1 MKKILAN
8 DGIDKIG
15 KELLEKAGFVVD
27 TEKISQDKLIDVI
40 NEKEYSVLI
49 VRSATQVR
57 KDVIDACPNLK
68 IIARGG
74 VGMDNIDVE
83 YAKQKGIVV
92 INTPAASSHSVA
104 ELVFAHLLSLVR
116 KVHLSN
122 REMPLSGNKEFNNL
136 KKKYSDGIE
145 LKDKTIG
152 IIGFGRIG
160 QEVAKIAIGLQM
172 NVLAYDPYVSSAELE
187 ILFPQ
192 VNKKLDVTITTTT
205 LEDVLINS
213 DFITLHVPGGNI
225 ISKKEIE
232 KMKQGVFI
240 INASRGGV
248 VNENDLLEALNT
260 GKVAGAGL
268 DVFMNEPTPDSKLLN
283 HPKVSVTPHIGA
295 STKEAQQRI
304 AIELSEKIIQAY
316 LKLQIHS

>member
-40 NEKEYSVLI
+40 NEKEYSILI

-122 REMPLSGNKEFNNL
+122 REMPLSGNKEFNTL

-160 QEVAKIAIGLQM
+160 QEVAKIAFGLKM

-205 LEDVLINS
+205 LDDVLINS
-213 DFITLHVPGGNI
+213 DFITLHVPGGDI

-268 DVFMNEPTPDSKLLN
+268 DVFMNEPTPDSKLLS

-304 AIELSEKIIQAY
+304 AVELSEKIIQAY
-316 LKLQIHS
+316 SKLQIHS

>member
-160 QEVAKIAIGLQM
+160 QEVAKIAIGIQM

-205 LEDVLINS
+205 LDDVLINS

-304 AIELSEKIIQAY
+304 AVELSEKIIQAY

>member
-27 TEKISQDKLIDVI
+27 TEKISQDKLIDII

-57 KDVIDACPNLK
+57 KDIIDACPNLK

-74 VGMDNIDVE
+74 VEMDNIDVE

-122 REMPLSGNKEFNNL
+122 REMPLSGNKEFNTL

-205 LEDVLINS
+205 LDDVLINS
-213 DFITLHVPGGNI
+213 DFITLHVPGGDI

-268 DVFMNEPTPDSKLLN
+268 DVFMNEPTPDSKLLS
-283 HPKVSVTPHIGA
+283 HSKVSVTPHIGA

-304 AIELSEKIIQAY
+304 AVELSEKIIQAY
-316 LKLQIHS
+316 SKLQIHS

>member
-122 REMPLSGNKEFNNL
+122 REMPLSGNKEFNIL

-205 LEDVLINS
+205 LDDVLVNS
-213 DFITLHVPGGNI
+213 DFITLHVPGGDI

-283 HPKVSVTPHIGA
+283 HPKISVTPHIGA

-304 AIELSEKIIQAY
+304 AVELSEKIIQAY
-316 LKLQIHS
+316 SKLQIHS

>member
-122 REMPLSGNKEFNNL
+122 REMPLSGNKEFNTL

-152 IIGFGRIG
+152 VIGFGRIG

-205 LEDVLINS
+205 LDDVLINS

-240 INASRGGV
+240 INAARGGV

-304 AIELSEKIIQAY
+304 AVELSEKIIQAY

>member
-57 KDVIDACPNLK
+57 KDIIDACPNLK

-122 REMPLSGNKEFNNL
+122 REMPLSGNKEFNTL

-205 LEDVLINS
+205 LDDVLINS
-213 DFITLHVPGGNI
+213 DFITLHVPGGDI

-268 DVFMNEPTPDSKLLN
+268 DVFMNEPTPDSKLLS
-283 HPKVSVTPHIGA
+283 HSKVSVTPHIGA

-304 AIELSEKIIQAY
+304 AVELSEKIIQAY
-316 LKLQIHS
+316 SKLQIHS

>member
-160 QEVAKIAIGLQM
+160 QEVAKIAIGIQM

-205 LEDVLINS
+205 LDDVLINS

>member
-122 REMPLSGNKEFNNL
+122 REMPLSGNKEFNTL

-205 LEDVLINS
+205 LDDVLINS
-213 DFITLHVPGGNI
+213 DFITLHVPGGDI

-268 DVFMNEPTPDSKLLN
+268 DVFMNEPTPDSKLLS

-304 AIELSEKIIQAY
+304 AVELSEKIIQAY
-316 LKLQIHS
+316 SKLQIHS

>member
-205 LEDVLINS
+205 LDDVLINS

-268 DVFMNEPTPDSKLLN
+268 DVFMNEPTPDSKLLS

-304 AIELSEKIIQAY
+304 AVELSEKIIQAY

>member
-1 MKKILAN
+1 
-8 DGIDKIG
+8 
-15 KELLEKAGFVVD
+15 
-27 TEKISQDKLIDVI
+27 
-40 NEKEYSVLI
+40 
-49 VRSATQVR
+49 
-57 KDVIDACPNLK
+57 
-68 IIARGG
+68 
-74 VGMDNIDVE
+74 MDNIDVE

-122 REMPLSGNKEFNNL
+122 REMPLSGNKEFNTL

-172 NVLAYDPYVSSAELE
+172 NVLAYDPYVSSVELE

-205 LEDVLINS
+205 LDDVLINS
-213 DFITLHVPGGNI
+213 DFITLHVPGGDI

-268 DVFMNEPTPDSKLLN
+268 DVFMNEPTPDSKLLS

-304 AIELSEKIIQAY
+304 AVELSEKIIQAY
-316 LKLQIHS
+316 SKLQIHS

>member
-83 YAKQKGIVV
+83 YAKRKGIVV

-136 KKKYSDGIE
+136 KKKYSDGVE

-205 LEDVLINS
+205 LDDVLINS

-240 INASRGGV
+240 INAARGGV

-304 AIELSEKIIQAY
+304 AVELSEKIIQAY

>member
-122 REMPLSGNKEFNNL
+122 REMPLSGNKEFNTL

-205 LEDVLINS
+205 LDDVLINS

>member
-205 LEDVLINS
+205 LDDVLINS

>member
-27 TEKISQDKLIDVI
+27 TEKISQDKLIDII

-57 KDVIDACPNLK
+57 KDIIDACPNLK

-122 REMPLSGNKEFNNL
+122 REMPLSGNKEFNTL

-205 LEDVLINS
+205 LDDVLINS
-213 DFITLHVPGGNI
+213 DFITLHVPGGDI

-268 DVFMNEPTPDSKLLN
+268 DVFMNEPTPDSKLLS
-283 HPKVSVTPHIGA
+283 HSKVSVTPHIGA

-304 AIELSEKIIQAY
+304 AVELSEKIIQAY
-316 LKLQIHS
+316 SKLQIHS

>member
-15 KELLEKAGFVVD
+15 KEILEKAGFIVNTNKVPQ
-27 TEKISQDKLIDVI
+27 EQLIDVI
-40 NEKEYSVLI
+40 NDNEYTVLI

-57 KDVIDACPNLK
+57 KDLIDACPNLR

-83 YAKQKGIVV
+83 YAQQKGIAV

-104 ELVFAHLLSLVR
+104 ELVFAHLLALVR

-122 REMPLSGNKEFNNL
+122 REMPVSGYKEFNQL
-136 KKKYSDGIE
+136 KKKYSDGLE

-160 QEVAKIAIGLQM
+160 QEVAKIAIGLGM
-172 NVLAYDPYVSSAELE
+172 NVIAYDPYVVSAELE
-187 ILFPQ
+187 LYFPQ
-192 VNKKLDVTITTTT
+192 VKKSLSVNIKTTELDNVIA
-205 LEDVLINS
+205 NS
-213 DFITLHVPGGNI
+213 DFITLHVPGGSVI
-225 ISKKEIE
+225 TKREIE
-232 KMKQGVFI
+232 KMKTGVVI

-248 VNENDLLEALNT
+248 VNEKDLLEALNN
-260 GKVAGAGL
+260 GKVAAAGL
-268 DVFMNEPTPDSKLLN
+268 DVFENEPTPNEELLK
-283 HPKVSVTPHIGA
+283 HPKISVTPHIGA
-295 STKEAQQRI
+295 STIEAQQRI
-304 AIELSEKIIQAY
+304 AIELSEKIIQTFN
-316 LKLQIHS
+316 KLQIHS

>member
-27 TEKISQDKLIDVI
+27 TEKISQNKLIDVI

-122 REMPLSGNKEFNNL
+122 REMPLSGNKEFNTL

-205 LEDVLINS
+205 LDDVLINS
-213 DFITLHVPGGNI
+213 DFITLHVPGGDI

-283 HPKVSVTPHIGA
+283 HPKISVTPHIGA

-304 AIELSEKIIQAY
+304 AVELSEKIIQAY
-316 LKLQIHS
+316 SKLQIHS

>member
-15 KELLEKAGFVVD
+15 KELLEKAGFEVD
-27 TEKISQDKLIDVI
+27 TEKISQDKLIDTI

-57 KDVIDACPNLK
+57 KDLIDACPNLK

-83 YAKQKGIVV
+83 YAKQKGIIV

-136 KKKYSDGIE
+136 KKKYSDGME
-145 LKDKTIG
+145 LKGKTIG

-172 NVLAYDPYVSSAELE
+172 KVLAYDPYVSSAELE
-187 ILFPQ
+187 IHFPQ

-205 LEDVLINS
+205 IDNVLTNS

-283 HPKVSVTPHIGA
+283 HPKISVTPHTGA
-295 STKEAQQRI
+295 STIEAQQRI
-304 AIELSEKIIQAY
+304 AVELSEKIIQAY
-316 LKLQIHS
+316 SKLQIHS